1 MTQHRTE
8 KINELI
14 KTEISEL
21 LQRGLKDP
29 RLDGKVIGISRVNTT
44 PDMKYC
50 KVYVT
55 IYSEDENGEKEVMEV
70 LNRAKGFIRK
80 HVADALTTRYS
91 PELTFVHDDSL
102 KDFMHIDN
110 ILKEINNEN

>member
-1 MTQHRTE
+1 MAQHRIE

-29 RLDGKVIGISRVNTT
+29 RLEDKVIGISRVSTT

-55 IYSEDENGEKEVMEV
+55 VYSQDENGAKEVMEV
-70 LNRAKGFIRK
+70 LTKAKGFIRK
-80 HVADALTTRYS
+80 HVAEALTTRYS

-102 KDFMHIDN
+102 EDFMHIEN
-110 ILKEINNEN
+110 ILKGINDGN